1 MEQRNNL
8 VLQGTET
15 FSRGQLDNVALDG
28 GALVLDSV
36 AGRCLQ
42 YGSYT
47 TPEFAMPAFC
57 NLNVSWNAFAPH
69 NTMVEVRCRVYA
81 GGNWTGWMSF
91 GKWAPGYPRCSCNS
105 QSDDG
110 MIFLM
115 GDTVTVATPGGG
127 TGVQLQVNLSTNDDK
142 VSPAVRLLAAAVR
155 PLAWEKHNGHPLNRQ
170 LYLPEYCLSAHD
182 PSFGRTMDLPLVM
195 AALMNCWG
203 EDVLPEE
210 VAYVM
215 EDMAHSTTANAA
227 FAAAAAG
234 CCGYPC
240 WQAWMD
246 LADLRAQIHDDCC
259 VAVQVERRIRGQRD
273 PVRVW
278 MGLRGFGHDDAVMAD
293 YVLLNDPTADS
304 NGAVNCTMALVDFMR
319 YFTGRAIALRAKPR
333 DVAANRPLRMRCEL
347 VPGETADVYY
357 FEQRGVKDPLPEGFS
372 GWVACACHDGVAH
385 ATTAH
390 RSFCRMERT
399 PEGGIRFPEKIMAAA
414 AAAACMQWTRPV
426 PCAWRRCGCQS
437 RAPRRSN
444 LFPRHRKSRRNDRP
458 DPKPLGYRSRHRRNT
473 LWQRRSSLWD
483 VNTARAAATSLK
495 MWQMRWASSFTTKS

>member
-333 DVAANRPLRMRCEL
+333 DVAANHPRPAG
-347 VPGETADVYY
+347 PGA
-357 FEQRGVKDPLPEGFS
+357 GL
-372 GWVACACHDGVAH
+372 DGPA
-385 ATTAH
+385 
-390 RSFCRMERT
+390 RLW
-399 PEGGIRFPEKIMAAA
+399 P
-414 AAAACMQWTRPV
+414 
-426 PCAWRRCGCQS
+426 RRC
-437 RAPRRSN
+437 
-444 LFPRHRKSRRNDRP
+444 RNGRLCAAERP
-458 DPKPLGYRSRHRRNT
+458 HRRF
-473 LWQRRSSLWD
+473 QRRSELHHG
-483 VNTARAAATSLK
+483 TGGLYALLYRARHRPAGKTPRCCRQPSAADAL
-495 MWQMRWASSFTTKS
+495 RAGARRDGRRLLF